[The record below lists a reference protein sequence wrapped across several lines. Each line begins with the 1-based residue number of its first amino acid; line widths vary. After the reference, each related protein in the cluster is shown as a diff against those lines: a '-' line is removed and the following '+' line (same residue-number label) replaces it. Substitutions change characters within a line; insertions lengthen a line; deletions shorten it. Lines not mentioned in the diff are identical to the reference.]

1 MAMARPGLSDRALR
15 IGKRVWRRI
24 APGSLRRVAG
34 PAVALLAAR
43 RVRAALVASERPL
56 HPGPLLV
63 SGLIAETKGVSE
75 AARLTI
81 AGLRHAGLSPIAH
94 DLRPLLTAG
103 PGARGLLPTDR
114 PGGVWIAHVNAP
126 EAIHALAYLDPDQ
139 WRGRYRIGYW
149 AYELPRVPASWV
161 RASGAFHELWV
172 PSRFVADALKASG
185 VTRRVRV
192 MPHPVSAAWQP
203 VESPRSPL
211 IPLDRFVVLAM
222 GDLRSSAWRKNLTG
236 AIEIYKRAFPEPG
249 RTSLVLKVQSEEA
262 HPRFRETAAALA
274 AGRSDIS
281 FLADRLSSED
291 MRHLIASCD
300 VVLSPH
306 RAEGYGLALA
316 EAFLA
321 GVPALAT
328 GWSGNVDFMKGLDE
342 LLISHSLVPVR
353 DPYGVY
359 RAAAQ
364 SWAEPDLDDGA
375 QKLKALYASPVRRAD
390 LARLG
395 MQAVQSQMD
404 SWSRESL
411 VDVAKLIA
419 SSDA

>member
-1 MAMARPGLSDRALR
+1 MARPSLSDRALR
-15 IGKRVWRRI
+15 TSKRLWRRI
-24 APGSLRRVAG
+24 APGSLRRLAG
-34 PAVALLAAR
+34 PAVMLLAER
-43 RVRAALVASERPL
+43 RVRAALIESERPIQ
-56 HPGPLLV
+56 PGPLIV
-63 SGLIAETKGVSE
+63 SGLIAEAKGVSE

-81 AGLRHAGLSPIAH
+81 AGMRQAGLSPIPH

-103 PGARGLLPTDR
+103 PGARGLFPTDR
-114 PGGVWIAHVNAP
+114 PGGVWVAHVNAP
-126 EAIHALAYLDPDQ
+126 EAVHALAYLDPAQ

-161 RASGAFHELWV
+161 RASDAFHELWV
-172 PSRFVADALKASG
+172 PSRFVADALRDSG
-185 VTRRVRV
+185 VTRPVRV

-203 VESPRSPL
+203 VQANRPGFL
-211 IPLDRFVVLAM
+211 IPADAFTVLAM

-236 AIEIYKRAFPEPG
+236 AIEIYKRTFPEPG
-249 RTSLVLKVQSEEA
+249 RTSLVLKVQSEDA

-274 AGRSDIS
+274 AGRSDIL

-291 MRHLIASCD
+291 MRRLIASCD

-328 GWSGNVDFMKGLDE
+328 GWSGNVDFMASLDE
-342 LLISHSLVPVR
+342 LLIGHTLVPVR

-375 QKLKALYASPVRRAD
+375 KKLKALYASPVRRAE

-395 MQAVQSQMD
+395 KQAVQSRMD

-419 SSDA
+419 

>member
-1 MAMARPGLSDRALR
+1 MAMVRPSLNDRALR
-15 IGKRVWRRI
+15 TGKRVWRRI
-24 APGSLRRVAG
+24 VPVSLRRLAG
-34 PAVALLAAR
+34 PAFTLLAER
-43 RVRAALVASERPL
+43 RVRAALVEGERPVQ
-56 HPGPLLV
+56 PGPLII

-81 AGLRHAGLSPIAH
+81 AGLRYTGFSPIAH
-94 DLRPLLTAG
+94 DLRPLFTAG

-126 EAIHALAYLDPDQ
+126 EAVHALASINPAQ

-161 RASGAFHELWV
+161 RASAAFHELWV
-172 PSRFVADALKASG
+172 PSHFVADALKGSG
-185 VTRRVRV
+185 VTRPVRV
-192 MPHPVSAAWQP
+192 MPHPVSASWQP
-203 VESPRSPL
+203 VHGTRSAL
-211 IPLDRFVVLAM
+211 IPADRFVVLAM
-222 GDLRSSAWRKNLTG
+222 GDLRSSAWRKNLVG
-236 AIEIYKRAFPEPG
+236 AIEIYKRAFPVQG
-249 RTSLVLKVQSEEA
+249 RSHLFLKIQSQDA
-262 HPRFRETAAALA
+262 HPRFRGTAMALA

-281 FLADRLSSED
+281 FLADSLSSED
-291 MRHLIASCD
+291 MRRLIASSD
-300 VVLSPH
+300 VLLSPH

-316 EAFLA
+316 EGFLA

-328 GWSGNVDFMKGLDE
+328 GWSGNVDFMEGLTE
-342 LLISHSLVPVR
+342 LLIDHTLVPVR

-375 QKLKALYASPVRRAD
+375 RKLSALYASPVRRAE

-395 MQAVQSQMD
+395 MEAVQSQMK
-404 SWSRESL
+404 SWSLESFADL
-411 VDVAKLIA
+411 ANLIA
-419 SSDA
+419 